1 MELDETIDTNGKNTR
16 KNTQINY
23 YEEERVEDV
32 WRDLVGIAPDPPDQR
47 EKCEYC
53 L

>member
-1 MELDETIDTNGKNTR
+1 MELDATIETNEKNNR
-16 KNTQINY
+16 KNTKIDY
-23 YEEERVEDV
+23 YDEERVEDV
-32 WRDLVGIAPDPPDQR
+32 WQDLIGIAPDPPDQR

>member
-1 MELDETIDTNGKNTR
+1 MELDATIETNEKNTR
-16 KNTQINY
+16 TKIDY

-32 WRDLVGIAPDPPDQR
+32 WQDLIGIAPDPPDQR